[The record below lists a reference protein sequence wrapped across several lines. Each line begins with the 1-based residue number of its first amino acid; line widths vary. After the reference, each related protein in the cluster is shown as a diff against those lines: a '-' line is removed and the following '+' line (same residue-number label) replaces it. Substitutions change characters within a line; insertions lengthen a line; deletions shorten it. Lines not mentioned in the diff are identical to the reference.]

1 MGVEGKR
8 VGKSMPAEV
17 GVDLVQRVG
26 LARFAALVAQSF
38 FAERDRWPL
47 WLPVLLGFGIA
58 VYFALPEEPPA
69 AAGAVALLLILGA
82 TAAGRRWALA
92 PLLGGALAVAALGF
106 AASQWAAARQAG
118 PVIPRETGPVTVQGR
133 VTAVQVLGPAR
144 RVELDQVTI
153 ERLAEAP
160 LRIRLRLSRNSP
172 AVTPGQRISVRAVL
186 RPPPPPSLPGGYD
199 FARAAWFE
207 GLGAVGYAVTAA
219 QVTGDPAGGGEEAF
233 ALWLADLRYRVT
245 QRIAGTIGG
254 EAGAVAAALITGERA
269 AVSEQTWDA
278 YRDSGLAHLLS
289 ISGLHFS
296 MVAGLVFLVVRGAL
310 AALPWVALR
319 FAIKKWTAAVALA
332 ATFFYLL
339 LSGATV
345 PTQRSFAMIAI
356 VLLAVLVDRAA
367 ISMRTVAWAALAV
380 LLWQPQAL
388 VGASFQMS
396 FAAVVALVAGFEA
409 AKPYLTAWRGEGGVV
424 RWLALYLG
432 GVSFTTLV
440 AGSATALYT
449 IHHFSRFATWSL
461 AGNLLAVPLTGVV
474 VMPAGLLAMV
484 LMPFGLDGPALAVM
498 GWGVEICNRLAAAVA
513 SWPGAAVVLTPPPA
527 AAMALFSLGGL
538 WLCLWRR
545 RWRLWGLPPMLV
557 ALAWMPFAEPPDLL
571 IDGNGEL
578 MAVRGADGGLLL
590 STLKRGGFVRGAWV
604 ERAGQ
609 GVPPRSFAEAA
620 AADRLSCDSAGCLW
634 RGGGR
639 AVALVRRP
647 EALAEDCAVAAVVVS
662 VVPIRRPCPSAQVTV
677 DRIDLWRQG
686 PHALWL
692 DGPRVLSVRAWRGER
707 PWVIRPEAARH
718 RQKVVDAED

>member
-8 VGKSMPAEV
+8 VGWQPLAGAGMALAE
-17 GVDLVQRVG
+17 RAG
-26 LARFAALVAQSF
+26 LLRFVAVAADSF
-38 FAERDRWPL
+38 VAERDRWPL
-47 WLPVLLGFGIA
+47 WLPVLLGCGIA
-58 VYFALPEEPPA
+58 VYFSLPTEPPA
-69 AAGAVALLLILGA
+69 VAGAAALLLILGM
-82 TAAGRRWALA
+82 TAAARRIALA
-92 PLLGGALAVAALGF
+92 PLAGVALAVAAAGF
-106 AASQWAAARQAG
+106 ASSQWAAARQAG
-118 PVIPRETGPVTVQGR
+118 PVIAQETGPVTVLGR
-133 VTAVQVLGPAR
+133 VAAVQVLGQAR
-144 RVELDQVTI
+144 RVELDQVGI
-153 ERLAEAP
+153 ERIAEPP

-172 AVTPGQRISVRAVL
+172 AVTPGQHISVRAVL

-207 GLGAVGYAVTAA
+207 GLGAVGYAVAAA
-219 QVTGDPAGGGEEAF
+219 QVVGDPSGGGEEAIG
-233 ALWLADLRYRVT
+233 LWLAHLRYRVT
-245 QRIAGTIGG
+245 RRIAGTIGG

-289 ISGLHFS
+289 ISGVHFS

-310 AALPWVALR
+310 AAVPGVALR
-319 FAIKKWTAAVALA
+319 FPIKKWTAAIALA

-367 ISMRTVAWAALAV
+367 ISMRTVAWSALAV

-396 FAAVVALVAGFEA
+396 FAAVVALVAAFEA
-409 AKPYLTAWRGEGGVV
+409 AAPRLSTWRAEGGVV

-461 AGNLLAVPLTGVV
+461 AGNLLAVPLTGLVI
-474 VMPAGLLAMV
+474 MPAGLLAMV

-498 GWGVEICNRLAAAVA
+498 GWGVDACNRLAAAVA
-513 SWPGAAVVLTPPPA
+513 SWPGAAVVLAPPPVEA
-527 AAMALFSLGGL
+527 VALFSLGGL

-545 RWRLWGLPPMLV
+545 RWRRWGLLPMLA
-557 ALAWMPFAEPPDLL
+557 ALAWMPLADLPDVLV
-571 IDGNGEL
+571 DGNGEL
-578 MAVRGADGGLLL
+578 VAVRGADGGLLL
-590 STLKRGGFVRGAWV
+590 STLTRGGFVRGAWV

-609 GVPPRSFAEAA
+609 GKPPRSFAEAA
-620 AADRLSCDSAGCLW
+620 AADRLACDSAGCLW
-634 RGGGR
+634 RGGGP
-639 AVALVRRP
+639 AVALVRRG
-647 EALAEDCAVAAVVVS
+647 EALAEDCAVAAVVVAL
-662 VVPIRRPCPSAQVTV
+662 VPIRRPCPSAQVAI
-677 DRIDLWRQG
+677 DRIDLWRLG
-686 PHALWL
+686 PHAVWL
-692 DGPRVLSVRAWRGER
+692 DGPRALSVRGWRGER
-707 PWVIRPEAARH
+707 PWVIRPEVARQ
-718 RQKVVDAED
+718 RQKVVDHDE